1 MKRILSIA
9 LALLMTVSLTA
20 CGGEKESQNNKPNN
34 ETIAEITD
42 DTTTTQPE
50 TPSDT
55 ENDTTTPS
63 EEVTV
68 PEESPDETTPKE
80 EENEEIEYTE
90 ENKQKYY
97 EDYFLNN
104 KFEFYGETF
113 VYSKQMSSVAFKKG
127 VDGTVAARVDHLTQ
141 HVEIYIDANKQQYI
155 KSGDKEYKF
164 TESDEH
170 KNLIEEYN
178 LNKIEVIAPKIDVEN
193 IKTIEY
199 VMSEYERDASILTM
213 NDGVELCVYVD
224 INNHKIVRI
233 DELKKTNE
241 MPSITTTLILSN
253 PKTALDIPVENIESD
268 PAVRDELLNLF
279 FDILS

>member
-50 TPSDT
+50 TPS
-55 ENDTTTPS
+55 

-80 EENEEIEYTE
+80 EESEEIEYTE

-113 VYSKQMSSVAFKKG
+113 AYSKQMSSVAFKKG